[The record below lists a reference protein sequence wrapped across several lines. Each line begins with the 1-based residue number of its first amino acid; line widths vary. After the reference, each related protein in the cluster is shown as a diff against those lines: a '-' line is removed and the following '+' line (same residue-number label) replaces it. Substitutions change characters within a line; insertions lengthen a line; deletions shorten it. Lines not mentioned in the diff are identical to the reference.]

1 MESIGKKIIRNTVYN
16 SMGRIWQMLVLLL
29 LTPYILHKLGV
40 ELFAVW
46 SLVFVVANYLGLLD
60 FGVRTSFAKYIA
72 EYHTKGDQEAINA
85 VLNCGLVFYLSLSVL
100 IVGLTVILRGSIAS
114 LLSIPPAI
122 YSQSMF
128 AILGMVLVF
137 SLSNT
142 FSIFEAVL
150 VGLQRMDVQNKILIL
165 ASFFNVGG
173 TFFFLESGYGIRG
186 LVINQ
191 GIFTLVIVLLNAV
204 FSRRLAP
211 YLRLGLSRMRKDVF
225 RKLFSFGTKMQICN
239 FAVMVHS
246 QADKIILS
254 HFLGLSF
261 VTFYELGQKAANA
274 VRTFPMLLLTALVP
288 AVSEMDAGN
297 DHERMMRLYHR
308 GSKYVSL
315 MVFPLIFFSI
325 IVARNVFDLW
335 VGDGFGL
342 AVLAFQILVIGY
354 GINVLTGM
362 GTSMVRGIGKPE
374 YETRYAVLALVTQLV
389 LSIVLVQVIGFRGVL
404 ISVLVTAVLAA
415 LYFLITFHKLFNIG
429 FSDFAKQVYI
439 KPLVSSVFA
448 AAIAFGAGFYLK
460 SLVFF
465 SSNWGRVVWL
475 VLESSIFVICY
486 LSALAKTSYLNR
498 TEVESVAVHLRPKL
512 ASRICSLFG
521 H

>member
-1 MESIGKKIIRNTVYN
+1 MGQSLCGLDGCHIFLEDRRRTVDH
-16 SMGRIWQMLVLLL
+16 I
-29 LTPYILHKLGV
+29 
-40 ELFAVW
+40 
-46 SLVFVVANYLGLLD
+46 LGLLQ
-60 FGVRTSFAKYIA
+60 
-72 EYHTKGDQEAINA
+72 TKAGNVLDRIPSISDRLVEGDQEAINA
-85 VLNCGLVFYLSLSVL
+85 VLNCGLVFYLGLSAI
-100 IVGLTVILRGSIAS
+100 IVGLTVILRGPIAS

-150 VGLQRMDVQNKILIL
+150 VGLQRMDVQNKILIV

-173 TFFFLESGYGIRG
+173 TIFFLESGYGIRG

-225 RKLFSFGTKMQICN
+225 RKLFGYGTKMQICN

-288 AVSEMDAGN
+288 AVSELDAGN
-297 DHERMMRLYHR
+297 DQERMMRLYHR

-335 VGDGFGL
+335 VGNGFGL

-362 GTSMVRGIGKPE
+362 GTSLVRGIGKPE

-389 LSIVLVQVIGFRGVL
+389 LSIVLVQVVGYRGVL
-404 ISVLVTAVLAA
+404 ISVLFTAVINSVARRYRIFRFRKTGIRKA
-415 LYFLITFHKLFNIG
+415 SSLIRFRGRNRLWRRILLEE
-429 FSDFAKQVYI
+429 SDFFLEQMGPRCLACVG
-439 KPLVSSVFA
+439 VFHLCDLLSG
-448 AAIAFGAGFYLK
+448 GAGE
-460 SLVFF
+460 
-465 SSNWGRVVWL
+465 N
-475 VLESSIFVICY
+475 E
-486 LSALAKTSYLNR
+486 LSKQ
-498 TEVESVAVHLRPKL
+498 E
-512 ASRICSLFG
+512 
-521 H
+521 